1 MSPISP
7 EVVTICGF
15 CLSAV
20 IISHFHQHI
29 KRYRCQLPKPPLA
42 PLTHHDIVHNTE
54 ESIIGA
60 LHKYGPVVSFERNGS
75 REYIVDNEYTR
86 KVLTEDSLFS
96 FENGMASLLGIN
108 WLLGLHGGTF
118 FRDIDDIMKNF
129 LARRLGNI
137 ESKVWPIFE
146 RGALALSKASSPR
159 NQIDMLPYAQST
171 MAEVTTAVFF
181 GEKYME
187 PSIIKAVIA
196 LASDTAEMTGL
207 FQNRSWLAHEVPI
220 VWRLWTWISVVLFK
234 IPLHFGPKFAW
245 RLWSDIKCRTAD
257 DSDKDDETV
266 ISYLVNRYKTSN
278 GSVSLSSKLWIF
290 VLVLASILGSVHQ
303 TSTIIVWATF
313 FLAVHPESQV
323 EIRDE
328 LIKITERPL
337 PDIKKALRT
346 DSFIREVLR
355 MKGDTVNVVRASV
368 RDVDLGG
375 YLIPKGSLVFPVTRL
390 SYRSPRYT
398 ENPDK
403 FDANRWVGSGKTA
416 ATTGLGYLAFGY
428 GKWACPGRFLAVL
441 EVKYWLLAL
450 VKCSKFTLEG
460 GRYRVL
466 DGWNVTAVAP
476 EGRLLI
482 EPYSDTLSA

>member
-1 MSPISP
+1 MHTTYIQHYD
-7 EVVTICGF
+7 
-15 CLSAV
+15 
-20 IISHFHQHI
+20 II
-29 KRYRCQLPKPPLA
+29 Y
-42 PLTHHDIVHNTE
+42 NTE

-60 LHKYGPVVSFERNGS
+60 LQKYGPVVSFERNGS

-129 LARRLGNI
+129 LARRLVNI

-159 NQIDMLPYAQST
+159 NPIDMLPYAQST

-187 PSIIKAVIA
+187 PIIIKAVVA

-207 FQNRSWLAHEVPI
+207 LQNRSWLAHEVPI

-266 ISYLVNRYKTSN
+266 ISYLVNRYKSSN
-278 GSVSLSSKLWIF
+278 GIVSLGSKLWIF

-303 TSTIIVWATF
+303 TSTIMVWATF

-323 EIRDE
+323 EIREE
-328 LIKITERPL
+328 LIKITEQHHGSLRGPL
-337 PDIKKALRT
+337 PDIKKALHT

-398 ENPDK
+398 ENPNK

-441 EVKYWLLAL
+441 EVKYWVLAL

-482 EPYSDTLSA
+482 EPYSDPSLV